1 MIRNIRPTRPVRAR
15 RGQTLVEFA
24 LILPVFLLILMGIL
38 DLGRAVYYSSTLSNV
53 ARETAR
59 DGIVDQTCANLNAM
73 AAQRA
78 VGMTNVAVDIE
89 WLDTGDEAFIADCP
103 LLGSELFEDFY
114 GDLIHVT
121 VDYDYHAATPIIGNL
136 VGTIHMQAE
145 SKFPVEAHCVDDAVP
160 TNCPTGD

>member
-1 MIRNIRPTRPVRAR
+1 MSRSSRLNRDR

-24 LILPVFLLILMGIL
+24 LILPIFLLMLMGIL

-59 DGIVDQTCANLNAM
+59 DGIVDQTCANLNAR

-78 VGMTNVAVDIE
+78 VGMANVAVEIE
-89 WLDTGDEAFIADCP
+89 FLDTGTEAFIADCP
-103 LLGSELFEDFY
+103 LVGGELLQDFY

-121 VDYDYHAATPIIGNL
+121 VDYDYRAATPIIGNL

-160 TNCPTGD
+160 TNCPKGD

>member
-1 MIRNIRPTRPVRAR
+1 MYRISYARRER

-24 LILPVFLLILMGIL
+24 LILPVFLLILMGIM

-59 DGIVDQTCANLNAM
+59 DGIVDQTCANLEAM

-78 VGMTNVAVDIE
+78 VGMANVAVNIE
-89 WLDTGDEAFIADCP
+89 WLDTGTEAFIASCP
-103 LLGSELFEDFY
+103 LTVPDPDFY

-121 VDYDYHAATPIIGNL
+121 VEYDYRAATPIIGNL
-136 VGTIHMQAE
+136 VGVIHMRAE
-145 SKFPVEAHCVDDAVP
+145 SKFPVEAACVDDATP
-160 TNCPTGD
+160 SNCPAGD

>member
-1 MIRNIRPTRPVRAR
+1 MSRSSHARRDR

-24 LILPVFLLILMGIL
+24 LILPIFLLILMGIL

-59 DGIVDQTCANLNAM
+59 DGIVDQTCANLNTM

-78 VGMTNVAVDIE
+78 VGMTNVGVEIE
-89 WLDTGDEAFIADCP
+89 WLDTGTEAFIASCP
-103 LLGSELFEDFY
+103 LTGPVPPNHFY

-121 VDYDYHAATPIIGNL
+121 VDYDYRAATPIIGNL

-160 TNCPTGD
+160 ANCPKGD

>member
-1 MIRNIRPTRPVRAR
+1 MLMNRRSHFRRQP

-59 DGIVDQTCANLNAM
+59 DGIVDQTCANLNAK

-89 WLDTGDEAFIADCP
+89 WLDVGTDAFIADCP
-103 LLGSELFEDFY
+103 LIGSELFEDFY

-160 TNCPTGD
+160 ANCPAGD

>member
-1 MIRNIRPTRPVRAR
+1 MYRISHPRRER

-24 LILPVFLLILMGIL
+24 LILPVFLLILMGIM

-59 DGIVDQTCANLNAM
+59 DGIVDQTCANLEAM

-78 VGMTNVAVDIE
+78 VGMANVAVNIE
-89 WLDTGDEAFIADCP
+89 WLDTGTEAFIADCP
-103 LLGSELFEDFY
+103 LVGSELLHDFY

-121 VDYDYHAATPIIGNL
+121 VEYDYRAATPIIGNL
-136 VGTIHMQAE
+136 VGVIHMRAE
-145 SKFPVEAHCVDDAVP
+145 SKFPVEAACVDDATP
-160 TNCPTGD
+160 SNCPAGD

>member
-1 MIRNIRPTRPVRAR
+1 MSRNRLPKRAR

-24 LILPVFLLILMGIL
+24 LILPVFLLMLMGIL

-78 VGMTNVAVDIE
+78 VGMANVGIEIE
-89 WLDTGDEAFIADCP
+89 WLDVNSQAFIANCP
-103 LLGSELFEDFY
+103 LGGSELLHDFY

-121 VDYDYHAATPIIGNL
+121 VDYDYNAATPIIGNL

-160 TNCPTGD
+160 TNCPAGD